1 MRNSVGEAVFGS
13 PTAPVRGTW
22 VRQARVPGF
31 AKNAHPWLSSSRS
44 GAQKQTFASAA
55 AAQQMY
61 KLQGMAGTAKG
72 AFA

>member
-13 PTAPVRGTW
+13 PTAPAGARGSG
-22 VRQARVPGF
+22 RHGFQGF
-31 AKNAHPWLSSSRS
+31 AENAHPWLSSFRS

-61 KLQGMAGTAKG
+61 KLQGMARTAKG
-72 AFA
+72 ASA